1 MARLPANEGTR
12 NDGGGEIA
20 GFTRAAVGERSQ
32 ITMRQEMV
40 AYDSLPP
47 RIRQV
52 LDDSQWRWSAYTT
65 AQRLAMYTRQAGP
78 GFTATGAMSP
88 GDRARAMIY
97 KRAAEDNDPISRI
110 VREIEAA
117 DVKVLQQLYRDK
129 DFADHPPVRF
139 GAMRPHTKR
148 VGKTRRRVR

>member
-1 MARLPANEGTR
+1 MAKLPANEGVR

-20 GFTRAAVGERSQ
+20 GFRRANVGERSE
-32 ITMRQEMV
+32 ITMRQEMD

-47 RIRQV
+47 RVRKAI
-52 LDDSQWRWSAYTT
+52 DDSQWRWSAYTT
-65 AQRLAMYTRQAGP
+65 VQRLAMYTAQAGA
-78 GFTATGAMSP
+78 GFKASGAMSP

-117 DVKVLQQLYRDK
+117 DVKILQQLYADK

-148 VGKTRRRVR
+148 VGKTRRRLR